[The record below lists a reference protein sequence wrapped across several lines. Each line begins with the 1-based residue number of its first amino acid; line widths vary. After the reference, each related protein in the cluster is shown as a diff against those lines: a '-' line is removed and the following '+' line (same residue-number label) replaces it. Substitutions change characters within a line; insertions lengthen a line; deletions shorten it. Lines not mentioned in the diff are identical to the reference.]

1 MMHAGATH
9 SMKLLSKY
17 PSTRSYAMFS
27 DHLPKI
33 DPTARHN
40 LFVIAAAL
48 VMVCQLVAMVVV
60 ADGQVKKAEIRESQM
75 QSQRLV
81 VSQCL
86 ENTKGAASSSCT
98 APVYSDNRQDSS
110 MSQVDDRTEER
121 RQSTQG
127 SANDGLMAVS
137 FPTRRPSRF

>member
-1 MMHAGATH
+1 MMHASATH
-9 SMKLLSKY
+9 SMESLSKY
-17 PSTRSYAMFS
+17 TSTRSYLMFS

-33 DPTARHN
+33 DHTARHN

-60 ADGQVKKAEIRESQM
+60 ADGQVKKAEVRESQM

-81 VSQCL
+81 VAQCL
-86 ENTKGAASSSCT
+86 ENTKGAALSSCT

-110 MSQVDDRTEER
+110 MSQVDDRTEGR